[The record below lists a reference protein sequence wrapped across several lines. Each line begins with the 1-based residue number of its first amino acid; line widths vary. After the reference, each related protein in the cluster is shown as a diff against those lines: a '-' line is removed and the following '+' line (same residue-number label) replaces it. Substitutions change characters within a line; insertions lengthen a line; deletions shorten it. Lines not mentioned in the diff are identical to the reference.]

1 MLSLTQGGSFLKK
14 ALILKRRNLLKGT
27 SKLGMAGER
36 NINATPDKFMLQ
48 VNLHKYFPSVSIQ
61 LSKNMNGVSTLS
73 QA

>member
-1 MLSLTQGGSFLKK
+1 MV
-14 ALILKRRNLLKGT
+14 
-27 SKLGMAGER
+27 GER